1 MTKKSHRYNLV
12 LPVEM
17 ANQLSNTAERR
28 GESVTGLLKRFIRL
42 GLLLMNNP
50 NCKLIV
56 IDGGDEKE
64 VLIV

>member
-17 ANQLSNTAERR
+17 ANQLSNTAEKR

-50 NCKLIV
+50 KYKLV
-56 IDGGDEKE
+56 FIDGGDEKE
-64 VLIV
+64 ILIV